1 MLLYLLEEVLT
12 KKERKEC
19 FSGIQSID
27 RSGEDMSA
35 EDCLNIMCSIEHE
48 AERKQEVELD

>member
-1 MLLYLLEEVLT
+1 MGSQ
-12 KKERKEC
+12 

-35 EDCLNIMCSIEHE
+35 EDCLNIMCSTEHE